1 VRNLKGYWICKKS
14 ITRTKYT
21 SNRATIHLFTNN
33 NKCTCTGNRF
43 KRISIHISSTSIN
56 EFPER
61 FGFAGIIY
69 ISLVMRDR
77 YQLSITSG
85 LTVLFSGFKS
95 YNLINSSLK
104 IYTEIFREYATEYH
118 FSQKE
123 ITDTFTESLN
133 H

>member
-1 VRNLKGYWICKKS
+1 
-14 ITRTKYT
+14 
-21 SNRATIHLFTNN
+21 
-33 NKCTCTGNRF
+33 
-43 KRISIHISSTSIN
+43 
-56 EFPER
+56 
-61 FGFAGIIY
+61 
-69 ISLVMRDR
+69 MRYR

-104 IYTEIFREYATEYH
+104 IYTGIFREYATEYH

-133 H
+133 HSST